1 MRYVI
6 KGGFM
11 EEKKIKKISK
21 KELLEILLA
30 QAKRI
35 EELEKELNKT
45 KTKLDS
51 KKITIAES
59 GSIAEASLK
68 LNSIFEVAQEAAD
81 QYLTNVKDKCKKI
94 ENDTKKECQIE
105 KEKILKEAEELYKKR
120 KEEADE
126 YFAQTELKVKELTKK
141 KEKVT
146 SRNTDKNSAKK
157 KTEENLKK
165 ENNKKL
171 STNNKRKS
179 TKNTKTTVEE
189 VLINKSKEV
198 TKKSK
203 KR

>member
-1 MRYVI
+1 
-6 KGGFM
+6 M

-146 SRNTDKNSAKK
+146 SRKTDKNSVEK

>member
-1 MRYVI
+1 MDD
-6 KGGFM
+6 
-11 EEKKIKKISK
+11 KKIRKISK
-21 KELLEILLA
+21 KELLEILLS

-45 KTKLDS
+45 KLKLDS
-51 KKITIAES
+51 KKIAIAES
-59 GSIAEASLK
+59 GSIAEAALK
-68 LNSIFEVAQEAAD
+68 LHSIFEVAPASAD
-81 QYLTNVKDKCKKI
+81 QSLTNVQAKCKKI

-146 SRNTDKNSAKK
+146 SRKTDKNSVEK

>member
-59 GSIAEASLK
+59 
-68 LNSIFEVAQEAAD
+68 SIF
-81 QYLTNVKDKCKKI
+81 Y
-94 ENDTKKECQIE
+94 
-105 KEKILKEAEELYKKR
+105 
-120 KEEADE
+120 
-126 YFAQTELKVKELTKK
+126 
-141 KEKVT
+141 
-146 SRNTDKNSAKK
+146 
-157 KTEENLKK
+157 
-165 ENNKKL
+165 
-171 STNNKRKS
+171 
-179 TKNTKTTVEE
+179 
-189 VLINKSKEV
+189 
-198 TKKSK
+198 
-203 KR
+203 